1 MATSMSTSTTTTAVD
16 PAVEPYLT
24 YGLTEA
30 KKQYQG
36 GGPKFYPGQG
46 YVGPST
52 ATQTALQAL
61 QARAMAGNPL
71 LAQAQGN
78 VSGMLAGDY
87 LGGNPFFQGAFQPAA
102 AAAQTAFQKSI
113 GDISSAASKAG
124 RYGSGAMGDLQSQAA
139 GTFAQKLSDT
149 AGKLSYENYAQERQN
164 QMRALGMAPGLAEA
178 DYGDINKLLGA
189 GQLGEGYQTAA
200 LNADMARYNFE
211 QNAPQKNLTNYLNM
225 VYGFPAGRTTS
236 TNTPYY
242 TNPTASALG
251 TGLLGLNVFNA
262 ANQAFGGGLSR
273 GIGRGFDYLTS
284 GFGSPNDFSSGMSFS
299 GQVRP
304 DMTDYMGGGFY
315 GYD

>member
-1 MATSMSTSTTTTAVD
+1 MPDTTTTTTTQID
-16 PAVEPYLT
+16 PAIQPYLT

-30 KKQYQG
+30 KNLYQT

-52 ATQTALQAL
+52 STQTALQAL

-71 LAQAQGN
+71 LTQAQGN

-102 AAAQTAFQKSI
+102 TAAQTAFNKSI

-124 RYGSGAMGDLQSQAA
+124 RYGSGAMGTLQNQAA
-139 GTFAQKLSDT
+139 GTFAQKLADT

-189 GQLGEGYQTAA
+189 GQLGEGYQNAA
-200 LNADMARYNFE
+200 LQADMARYNFE

-225 VYGFPAGRTTS
+225 VYGFPAGKTMTQ
-236 TNTPYY
+236 TTPYF
-242 TNPTASALG
+242 TNPTATALG
-251 TGLLGLNVFNA
+251 TGLLGFNLYNA
-262 ANQAFGGGLSR
+262 ANQATGGGLTNTL
-273 GIGRGFDYLTS
+273 GRGWNALTS
-284 GFGSPNDFSSGMSFS
+284 GWGQQNPYDYGASNYQVDENFSF
-299 GQVRP
+299 
-304 DMTDYMGGGFY
+304 
-315 GYD
+315 

>member
-1 MATSMSTSTTTTAVD
+1 MATQMQTSTTTTAVD
-16 PAVEPYLT
+16 PTIQPYLT
-24 YGLTEA
+24 YGLSEA
-30 KKQYQG
+30 RKQYEG
-36 GGPKFYPGQG
+36 GGPQFYTGQG

-78 VSGMLAGDY
+78 VSGMIAGDY

-102 AAAQTAFQKSI
+102 SAAQTAFQKSI

-139 GTFAQKLSDT
+139 GTFAQKLADT

-189 GQLGEGYQTAA
+189 GQLGEGYQTSA
-200 LNADMARYNFE
+200 LQADMARYNFE
-211 QNAPQKNLTNYLNM
+211 QNAPQRNLTNYLNM
-225 VYGFPAGRTTS
+225 VYGFPAGKTTS

-242 TNPTASALG
+242 TNPTATTLG
-251 TGLLGLNVFNA
+251 TGLLGLNFYNT
-262 ANQAFGGGLSR
+262 ANQATGGALSR
-273 GIGRGFDYLTS
+273 GISSGWDYLTGAF
-284 GFGSPNDFSSGMSFS
+284 GFPNAVSSGYADAASL
-299 GQVRP
+299 GWE
-304 DMTDYMGGGFY
+304 G
-315 GYD
+315 

>member
-1 MATSMSTSTTTTAVD
+1 MTLLESFLKGAFMPDQTTTTTTAVD
-16 PAVEPYLT
+16 PAIQPYLT

-30 KKQYQG
+30 KNLYQG

-52 ATQTALQAL
+52 TTQTALQAL
-61 QARAMAGNPL
+61 QARAMSGNPL
-71 LAQAQGN
+71 LSQAQGN

-102 AAAQTAFQKSI
+102 AAAQMAFNKSI
-113 GDISSAASKAG
+113 GDISSAASQAG
-124 RYGSGAMGDLQSQAA
+124 RYGSGAMGTLQNQAA

-225 VYGFPAGRTTS
+225 VYGFPAGRTMTQ
-236 TNTPYY
+236 TTPYY
-242 TNPTASALG
+242 TNPTATALG
-251 TGLLGLNVFNA
+251 TGLLGLNLFNA
-262 ANQAFGGGLSR
+262 GNQATGGGLSSGLR
-273 GIGRGFDYLTS
+273 SGWDYLTGQF
-284 GFGSPNDFSSGMSFS
+284 GFPNSVS
-299 GQVRP
+299 
-304 DMTDYMGGGFY
+304 T
-315 GYD
+315 GYADAAGLGWEG

>member
-16 PAVEPYLT
+16 PAIQPYLT
-24 YGLTEA
+24 FGLSEA
-30 KKQYQG
+30 RKQYEG

-71 LAQAQGN
+71 LSQAQGN

-102 AAAQTAFQKSI
+102 TAAQTAFNKSI

-139 GTFAQKLSDT
+139 GTFAQKLADT

-189 GQLGEGYQTAA
+189 GQLGEGYQTSA
-200 LNADMARYNFE
+200 LQADMARYNFE
-211 QNAPQKNLTNYLNM
+211 QNAPQRNLTNYLNM
-225 VYGFPAGRTTS
+225 VYGFPAGRTQTQ
-236 TNTPYY
+236 TTPYY
-242 TNPTASALG
+242 TNPTATTLG
-251 TGLLGLNVFNA
+251 TGLLGLNLFNA
-262 ANQAFGGGLSR
+262 ANQASGGGLSS
-273 GIGRGFDYLTS
+273 GIKSGWNWLTS
-284 GFGSPNDFSSGMSFS
+284 GFGQQDPYSYQ
-299 GQVRP
+299 GQTWGGT
-304 DMTDYMGGGFY
+304 TDEPWY
-315 GYD
+315 G

>member
-1 MATSMSTSTTTTAVD
+1 MATETQTSTTTTAID
-16 PAVEPYLT
+16 PAIQPYLT

-30 KKQYQG
+30 KNLYQT

-102 AAAQTAFQKSI
+102 TAAQMAFNKSI

-124 RYGSGAMGDLQSQAA
+124 RYGSGAMGTLENQAA
-139 GTFAQKLSDT
+139 GTFAQKLADT

-178 DYGDINKLLGA
+178 DYGDINKLLAA
-189 GQLGEGYQTAA
+189 GQLGEGYQNTA
-200 LNADMARYNFE
+200 LQADMARYNFE
-211 QNAPQKNLTNYLNM
+211 QNAPQRNLTNYLNM
-225 VYGFPAGRTTS
+225 VYGFPAGKTMTQ
-236 TNTPYY
+236 TTPYY
-242 TNPTASALG
+242 TNPTATALG
-251 TGLLGLNVFNA
+251 TGLLGFNLFNA
-262 ANQAFGGGLSR
+262 ANQATGGGLSSGLR
-273 GIGRGFDYLTS
+273 SGWDYLTGAF
-284 GFGSPNDFSSGMSFS
+284 GFPNSVSTGYADAAGM
-299 GQVRP
+299 GWE
-304 DMTDYMGGGFY
+304 G
-315 GYD
+315 

>member
-1 MATSMSTSTTTTAVD
+1 MATEMSTTTSTTSID
-16 PAVEPYLT
+16 PNIQPYLT
-24 YGLTEA
+24 YGLSEA
-30 KKQYQG
+30 RKQYEG

-71 LAQAQGN
+71 LSQAQGN

-102 AAAQTAFQKSI
+102 AAAQTAFNKSI

-139 GTFAQKLSDT
+139 GTFAQKLADT

-189 GQLGEGYQTAA
+189 GQLGEGYQTSA
-200 LNADMARYNFE
+200 LQADMARYNFE
-211 QNAPQKNLTNYLNM
+211 QNAPQRNLTNYLNM
-225 VYGFPAGRTTS
+225 VYGFPAGKTQTQ
-236 TNTPYY
+236 TTPYY
-242 TNPTASALG
+242 TNPTATALG
-251 TGLLGLNVFNA
+251 TGLLGLNLFNA
-262 ANQAFGGGLSR
+262 GNQATGGGLSR
-273 GIGRGFDYLTS
+273 GLRSGWDYLT
-284 GFGSPNDFSSGMSFS
+284 GAFGSPNDFSSGMSYS
-299 GQVRP
+299 GQIRP

>member
-1 MATSMSTSTTTTAVD
+1 MATEMSTSTTTTAVD
-16 PAVEPYLT
+16 PAIQPYLT

-30 KKQYQG
+30 KNLYQG

-71 LAQAQGN
+71 LAQAQGK
-78 VSGMLAGDY
+78 VSGMIAGDY

-102 AAAQTAFQKSI
+102 TAAQTAFNKSI

-124 RYGSGAMGDLQSQAA
+124 RYGSGAMGTLESQAA
-139 GTFAQKLSDT
+139 GTFAQKLADT

-200 LNADMARYNFE
+200 LNADMARYNYE

-225 VYGFPAGRTTS
+225 VYGFPAGKTTS

-242 TNPTASALG
+242 TNPTATALG
-251 TGLLGLNVFNA
+251 TGLLGLNLFNA
-262 ANQAFGGGLSR
+262 GNQATGGGLSS
-273 GIGRGFDYLTS
+273 GIKSGWNWLTS
-284 GFGSPNDFSSGMSFS
+284 GFGQQDPYSYQ
-299 GQVRP
+299 GQ
-304 DMTDYMGGGFY
+304 TWGGTADEPWY
-315 GYD
+315 G

>member
-36 GGPKFYPGQG
+36 GGPQFYPGQG

-78 VSGMLAGDY
+78 VSGMLSGDY

-102 AAAQTAFQKSI
+102 AAAQTAFNKSI

-149 AGKLSYENYAQERQN
+149 AGRLSYENYAQERQN

-273 GIGRGFDYLTS
+273 GLSSGWDYLT
-284 GFGSPNDFSSGMSFS
+284 GAFGGGSPVNTGLF
-299 GQVRP
+299 
-304 DMTDYMGGGFY
+304 TDYSRRNDIDTPF
-315 GYD
+315 

>member
-1 MATSMSTSTTTTAVD
+1 MATEAQTSTTTTAID
-16 PAVEPYLT
+16 PAIQPYLT

-30 KKQYQG
+30 KNLYQT

-46 YVGPST
+46 YVAPSAT
-52 ATQTALQAL
+52 TQTALQAL

-102 AAAQTAFQKSI
+102 TAAQTAFNKSI
-113 GDISSAASKAG
+113 GDISSAASQAG
-124 RYGSGAMGDLQSQAA
+124 RYGSGAMGTLQNQAA
-139 GTFAQKLSDT
+139 GTFAQKLADT

-189 GQLGEGYQTAA
+189 GQLGEGYQNAA
-200 LNADMARYNFE
+200 LQADMARYNFE

-225 VYGFPAGRTTS
+225 VYGFPAGKTMTQ
-236 TNTPYY
+236 TTPYY
-242 TNPTASALG
+242 TNPTATALG
-251 TGLLGLNVFNA
+251 TGLLGLNLFNA
-262 ANQAFGGGLSR
+262 GNQATGGGLTNFFKS
-273 GIGRGFDYLTS
+273 GWNTLTGS
-284 GFGSPNDFSSGMSFS
+284 WGNQLGSPYDYGASNYQVDENFSF
-299 GQVRP
+299 
-304 DMTDYMGGGFY
+304 
-315 GYD
+315 

>member
-1 MATSMSTSTTTTAVD
+1 MATQMQTSTTTTAVD
-16 PAVEPYLT
+16 PAIEPYLT

-46 YVGPST
+46 FVGPST
-52 ATQTALQAL
+52 ATSTALQAL

-78 VSGMLAGDY
+78 VSGMLSGDY

-102 AAAQTAFQKSI
+102 AAAQTAFNKSI

-242 TNPTASALG
+242 TNPTATALG

-284 GFGSPNDFSSGMSFS
+284 GFGFPNSVS
-299 GQVRP
+299 
-304 DMTDYMGGGFY
+304 T
-315 GYD
+315 GYADAAELGWEG

>member
-36 GGPKFYPGQG
+36 GGPQFYPGQG

-78 VSGMLAGDY
+78 VSGMLSGDY

-149 AGKLSYENYAQERQN
+149 AGRLSYENYAQERQN

-242 TNPTASALG
+242 TNPTATALG

-284 GFGSPNDFSSGMSFS
+284 GFGFPNSVS
-299 GQVRP
+299 
-304 DMTDYMGGGFY
+304 T
-315 GYD
+315 GYADAAALGWEG

>member
-1 MATSMSTSTTTTAVD
+1 MATQMQTSTTTTAVD
-16 PAVEPYLT
+16 PTIQPYLT
-24 YGLTEA
+24 YGLSEA
-30 KKQYQG
+30 RKQYEG
-36 GGPKFYPGQG
+36 GGPQFYPGQG
-46 YVGPST
+46 FVGPST

-71 LAQAQGN
+71 LSQAQGN

-102 AAAQTAFQKSI
+102 TAAQTAFNKSI

-139 GTFAQKLSDT
+139 GTFAQKLADT
-149 AGKLSYENYAQERQN
+149 AGRLSYENYAQERQN

-189 GQLGEGYQTAA
+189 GQLGEGYQTSA
-200 LNADMARYNFE
+200 LQSDMARYNFE
-211 QNAPQKNLTNYLNM
+211 QNAPQRNLTNYLNM
-225 VYGFPAGRTTS
+225 VYGFPAGKTTS

-242 TNPTASALG
+242 TNPTATALG

-262 ANQAFGGGLSR
+262 ANQASGGGLSSGLR
-273 GIGRGFDYLTS
+273 SGWDFLTS
-284 GFGSPNDFSSGMSFS
+284 GFGGGSPVNTGLYDDYSRRNDVDTNF
-299 GQVRP
+299 
-304 DMTDYMGGGFY
+304 
-315 GYD
+315 

>member
-1 MATSMSTSTTTTAVD
+1 MATQMQTSTTTTAVD
-16 PAVEPYLT
+16 PTIQPYLT
-24 YGLTEA
+24 FGLSEA
-30 KKQYQG
+30 RKQYEG
-36 GGPKFYPGQG
+36 GGPQFYPGQG

-71 LAQAQGN
+71 LSQAQGN

-139 GTFAQKLSDT
+139 GTFAQKLADT

-178 DYGDINKLLGA
+178 DYGDKLLGA
-189 GQLGEGYQTAA
+189 GQLGEGYQTSA
-200 LNADMARYNFE
+200 LQADMARYNFE
-211 QNAPQKNLTNYLNM
+211 QNAPQRNLTNYLNM
-225 VYGFPAGRTTS
+225 VYGFPAGRTQTQ
-236 TNTPYY
+236 TTPYY
-242 TNPTASALG
+242 TNPTATALG
-251 TGLLGLNVFNA
+251 TGLLGLNLYNA
-262 ANQAFGGGLSR
+262 GNQATGGGLTNFFKS
-273 GIGRGFDYLTS
+273 GWNTLTS
-284 GFGSPNDFSSGMSFS
+284 GFSSPVNTGL
-299 GQVRP
+299 
-304 DMTDYMGGGFY
+304 
-315 GYD
+315 YDDDSRRNEVDTNF

>member
-1 MATSMSTSTTTTAVD
+1 MTTGTQTSTTTTAID
-16 PAVEPYLT
+16 PNIQPYLT
-24 YGLTEA
+24 YGLAEA
-30 KKQYQG
+30 QKQYQT

-102 AAAQTAFQKSI
+102 TAAQTAFQKSI

-124 RYGSGAMGDLQSQAA
+124 RYGSGAMGNLESQAA
-139 GTFAQKLSDT
+139 GTFAQKLADT

-178 DYGDINKLLGA
+178 DYQDINKLLGA
-189 GQLGEGYQTAA
+189 GQLGEGYQTSA
-200 LNADMARYNFE
+200 LQADMARYNFE
-211 QNAPQKNLTNYLNM
+211 QNAPQRNLTNYLNM
-225 VYGFPAGRTTS
+225 VYGFPAGKTMTQ
-236 TNTPYY
+236 TTPYY
-242 TNPTASALG
+242 TNPTATALG
-251 TGLLGLNVFNA
+251 TGLLGFNLFNA
-262 ANQAFGGGLSR
+262 ANQATGGGLSSGLR
-273 GIGRGFDYLTS
+273 SGWDYLTGAF
-284 GFGSPNDFSSGMSFS
+284 GFPNSVS
-299 GQVRP
+299 
-304 DMTDYMGGGFY
+304 T
-315 GYD
+315 GYADAAGLGWEG

>member
-16 PAVEPYLT
+16 PTIQPYLT
-24 YGLTEA
+24 FGLSEA
-30 KKQYQG
+30 RKQYEG

-102 AAAQTAFQKSI
+102 TAAQTAFQKSI

-139 GTFAQKLSDT
+139 GTFAQKLADT

-189 GQLGEGYQTAA
+189 GQLGEGYQTSA
-200 LNADMARYNFE
+200 LQADMARYNFE

-225 VYGFPAGRTTS
+225 VYGFPAGRTQTQ
-236 TNTPYY
+236 TTPYY
-242 TNPTASALG
+242 TNPTATALG
-251 TGLLGLNVFNA
+251 TGLLGLNLFNA
-262 ANQAFGGGLSR
+262 ANQASGGGLSS
-273 GIGRGFDYLTS
+273 GIKSGWNWLTS
-284 GFGSPNDFSSGMSFS
+284 GFGQQDPYSYQ
-299 GQVRP
+299 GQ
-304 DMTDYMGGGFY
+304 TWGGTADEPWY
-315 GYD
+315 G

>member
-1 MATSMSTSTTTTAVD
+1 MATEMSTSTTTTAID
-16 PAVEPYLT
+16 PAIQPYLT

-30 KKQYQG
+30 KNLYQG

-78 VSGMLAGDY
+78 VSGMIAGDY

-102 AAAQTAFQKSI
+102 TAAQTAFQKSI

-124 RYGSGAMGDLQSQAA
+124 RYGSGAMGTLQNQAA
-139 GTFAQKLSDT
+139 GTFAQKLADT

-189 GQLGEGYQTAA
+189 GQLGEGYQNTA
-200 LNADMARYNFE
+200 LQADMARYNFE

-225 VYGFPAGRTTS
+225 VYGFPAGKTMTQ
-236 TNTPYY
+236 TTPYY
-242 TNPTASALG
+242 TNPTATALG
-251 TGLLGLNVFNA
+251 TGLLGFNLFNA
-262 ANQAFGGGLSR
+262 ANQATGGGLSS
-273 GIGRGFDYLTS
+273 GIGKGWNMLTGAFGF
-284 GFGSPNDFSSGMSFS
+284 PNSVS
-299 GQVRP
+299 
-304 DMTDYMGGGFY
+304 T
-315 GYD
+315 GYADAAGLGWEG

>member
-1 MATSMSTSTTTTAVD
+1 MTTGTQTSTTTTAID
-16 PAVEPYLT
+16 PNIQPYLT
-24 YGLTEA
+24 YGLAEA
-30 KKQYQG
+30 QKQYQT

-102 AAAQTAFQKSI
+102 TAAQTAFQKSI

-139 GTFAQKLSDT
+139 GTFAQKLADT

-200 LNADMARYNFE
+200 LQADMARYNFE

-225 VYGFPAGRTTS
+225 VYGFPAGRTS
-236 TNTPYY
+236 TQTTPYY
-242 TNPTASALG
+242 TNPTATAFG
-251 TGLLGLNVFNA
+251 TGLLGLNFYNT
-262 ANQAFGGGLSR
+262 ANQATGGALSR
-273 GIGRGFDYLTS
+273 GIKSGWDYLT
-284 GFGSPNDFSSGMSFS
+284 
-299 GQVRP
+299 
-304 DMTDYMGGGFY
+304 GGFSMPSASDVQNAY
-315 GYD
+315 GNLYQSGYSADDLYGIV

>member
-1 MATSMSTSTTTTAVD
+1 MATEMQTSTTTTAID
-16 PAVEPYLT
+16 PAIQPYLT
-24 YGLTEA
+24 YGLSEA
-30 KKQYQG
+30 KNLYQG

-71 LAQAQGN
+71 LGQAQGN

-102 AAAQTAFQKSI
+102 TAAQTAFQKSI

-124 RYGSGAMGDLQSQAA
+124 RYGSGAMGTLENQAA
-139 GTFAQKLSDT
+139 GTFAQKLADT
-149 AGKLSYENYAQERQN
+149 AGRLAYENYAQERQN
-164 QMRALGMAPGLAEA
+164 QMRALGMAPALAEA

-200 LNADMARYNFE
+200 LQADMARYNFE

-225 VYGFPAGRTTS
+225 VYGFPAGKTMTQ
-236 TNTPYY
+236 TTPYY
-242 TNPTASALG
+242 TNPTATALG
-251 TGLLGLNVFNA
+251 TGLLGLNLYNA
-262 ANQAFGGGLSR
+262 GNQATGGGLTNFFKS
-273 GIGRGFDYLTS
+273 GWNTLTGS
-284 GFGSPNDFSSGMSFS
+284 WGNQLGSPYDYGAEKY
-299 GQVRP
+299 QV
-304 DMTDYMGGGFY
+304 DENYSY
-315 GYD
+315 

>member
-1 MATSMSTSTTTTAVD
+1 
-16 PAVEPYLT
+16 
-24 YGLTEA
+24 
-30 KKQYQG
+30 
-36 GGPKFYPGQG
+36 
-46 YVGPST
+46 
-52 ATQTALQAL
+52 
-61 QARAMAGNPL
+61 MAGNPL
-71 LAQAQGN
+71 LSQAQGN

-102 AAAQTAFQKSI
+102 TAAQTAFQKSI

-189 GQLGEGYQTAA
+189 GQLGEGYQTSA
-200 LNADMARYNFE
+200 LQADMARYNFE
-211 QNAPQKNLTNYLNM
+211 QNAPQRNLTNYLNM
-225 VYGFPAGRTTS
+225 VYGFPAGKTTS

-242 TNPTASALG
+242 TNPTATALG

-273 GIGRGFDYLTS
+273 GIRSGWDYLTG
-284 GFGSPNDFSSGMSFS
+284 GFGSPSSNDYGQGYDVSSSG
-299 GQVRP
+299 
-304 DMTDYMGGGFY
+304 Y
-315 GYD
+315 GNYGAY

>member
-16 PAVEPYLT
+16 PAIEPYLT

-36 GGPKFYPGQG
+36 GGPQFYPGQG

-78 VSGMLAGDY
+78 VSGMLSGDY

-102 AAAQTAFQKSI
+102 AAAQTAFNKSI

-149 AGKLSYENYAQERQN
+149 AGRLSYENYAQERQN

-273 GIGRGFDYLTS
+273 GLSSGWDYLT
-284 GFGSPNDFSSGMSFS
+284 GAFGGGSPVNTGLF
-299 GQVRP
+299 
-304 DMTDYMGGGFY
+304 TDYSRRNDIDTPF
-315 GYD
+315 

>member
-1 MATSMSTSTTTTAVD
+1 MATEMQTSTTTTAVD
-16 PAVEPYLT
+16 PAIQPYLT
-24 YGLTEA
+24 YGLSEA
-30 KKQYQG
+30 KNLYQG

-102 AAAQTAFQKSI
+102 TAAQTAFNKSI
-113 GDISSAASKAG
+113 GDISSAASQAG
-124 RYGSGAMGDLQSQAA
+124 RYGSGAMGTLQNQAA
-139 GTFAQKLSDT
+139 GTFAQKLADT

-200 LNADMARYNFE
+200 LNADMQRYNYE

-225 VYGFPAGRTTS
+225 VYGFPAGRTQTQ
-236 TNTPYY
+236 TTPYY
-242 TNPTASALG
+242 TNPTATALG
-251 TGLLGLNVFNA
+251 TGLLGFNLFNS
-262 ANQAFGGGLSR
+262 ANQATGGGLSS
-273 GIGRGFDYLTS
+273 GIKSGWNWLTS
-284 GFGSPNDFSSGMSFS
+284 GFGQQDPYSYQ
-299 GQVRP
+299 GQ
-304 DMTDYMGGGFY
+304 TWGGTAEEPWY
-315 GYD
+315 G